1 MSNPARRS
9 PSISKSR
16 SPSISIPKAARSITA
31 QEKAMLSNL
40 NKGLALALAVAVL
53 GGCATSKEKLLPHGD
68 STMMDIWQTNAGD
81 GGGGAGQVARRQLLD
96 ARQSLRR
103 PLTDADVQAAPAE
116 QMRYTRSEERRVGKE
131 CVSTCRSRWSPY
143 HSKKQKRK
151 RNTHH
156 SQSRKQT

>member
-53 GGCATSKEKLLPHGD
+53 GGCATSKEKLLPHAD
-68 STMMDIWQTNAGD
+68 STMLDIGQTNTGYAGRA
-81 GGGGAGQVARRQLLD
+81 AGQMAHRALLAARET
-96 ARQSLRR
+96 LRR
-103 PLTDADVQAAPAE
+103 P
-116 QMRYTRSEERRVGKE
+116 
-131 CVSTCRSRWSPY
+131 
-143 HSKKQKRK
+143 
-151 RNTHH
+151 
-156 SQSRKQT
+156 